1 MQLTFNIVVTILLF
15 LLGIMWAKKS
25 LLDISVK
32 VVLLVMSI
40 FGLILIMS
48 HFGYIIKQ

>member
-15 LLGIMWAKKS
+15 LLGNMWAKKS
-25 LLDISVK
+25 LLDVSVK
-32 VVLLVMSI
+32 TLLFGLSI
-40 FGLILIMS
+40 YGLILIMS

>member
-32 VVLLVMSI
+32 TLLFGLSI
-40 FGLILIMS
+40 CGLILIMS